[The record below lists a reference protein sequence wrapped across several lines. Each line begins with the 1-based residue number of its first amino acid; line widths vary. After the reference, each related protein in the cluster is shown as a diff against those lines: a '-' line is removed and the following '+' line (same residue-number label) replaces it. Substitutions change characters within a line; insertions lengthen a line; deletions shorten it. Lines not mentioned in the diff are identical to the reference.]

1 MSESLT
7 QDNVAEGADAPVD
20 APADTQTATSTSGD
34 RPEWLP
40 EKFKSPEDLAKS
52 YSELSQKLG
61 AKEDDIREKLKAE
74 MEAPKEGVPDTSG
87 DYQLPDFIDDETAT
101 DNEELRQWAEYSH
114 EQGFTQDQF
123 AKGLEMYAEAMNSGM
138 PDLEA
143 ETKKLGDNANARIE
157 SASLFASKFFP
168 EETMGAIERLCESAD
183 GIMAL
188 EHIMAQS
195 QEPSVAEMGDRP
207 TQITTDSLRTMMLD
221 DRYHS
226 PAHRDPAYI
235 KMVED
240 GFKKLYG

>member
-1 MSESLT
+1 MSESLI
-7 QDNVAEGADAPVD
+7 QDNVAEGAEAPVD
-20 APADTQTATSTSGD
+20 APADTQTATDTSGD

-52 YSELSQKLG
+52 YSEL
-61 AKEDDIREKLKAE
+61 
-74 MEAPKEGVPDTSG
+74 
-87 DYQLPDFIDDETAT
+87 TAT
-101 DNEELRQWAEYSH
+101 DNAELREWAEYSH

-123 AKGLEMYAEAMNSGM
+123 SKGLEMYAEAMNAGM
-138 PDLEA
+138 PDLDSES
-143 ETKKLGDNANARIE
+143 KRLGDNAAARIE
-157 SASLFASKFFP
+157 SASLFANKFFP

-195 QEPSVAEMGDRP
+195 QEPSIASMGDRP
-207 TQITTDSLRTMMLD
+207 SQITADSLRTMMLD

>member
-1 MSESLT
+1 MSESLI

-20 APADTQTATSTSGD
+20 APADTQTTVDTSGD

-61 AKEDDIREKLKAE
+61 AKEDDIREQLKAE
-74 MEAPKEGVPDTSG
+74 MSEPKEGVPDTSG

-101 DNEELRQWAEYSH
+101 DNAELRDWAEYSH

-123 AKGLEMYAEAMNSGM
+123 AKGLEMYAEAMSAGM
-138 PDLEA
+138 PDLDSES
-143 ETKKLGDNANARIE
+143 KRLGDNAAARIE
-157 SASLFASKFFP
+157 SVSLFANKFFP

-195 QEPSVAEMGDRP
+195 QEPSIASMVDRP
-207 TQITTDSLRTMMLD
+207 SQITADSLRTMMLD

-235 KMVED
+235 KTVED

>member
-1 MSESLT
+1 MSESLI
-7 QDNVAEGADAPVD
+7 QDNVEEGAEALVD
-20 APADTQTATSTSGD
+20 APADTQTTEDTSGD

-61 AKEDDIREKLKAE
+61 AKEDEIREQIKAE
-74 MEAPKEGVPDTSG
+74 LSAPKEGVPDTSG

-101 DNEELRQWAEYSH
+101 DNAGLKEWAEYAH

-123 AKGLEMYAEAMNSGM
+123 SKGLEMYAGAMSTGQ

-143 ETKKLGDNANARIE
+143 ETKRLGDNANARIE
-157 SASLFASKFFP
+157 SVSLFAQKFFP
-168 EETMGAIERLCESAD
+168 EKNMGAIERLCESAD

-188 EHIMAQS
+188 EHIMAQT
-195 QEPSVAEMGDRP
+195 QEPSVSSMGDRP
-207 TQITTDSLRTMMLD
+207 SQITADSLRTMMLD
-221 DRYHS
+221 ERYHS

-235 KMVED
+235 KTVEE

>member
-1 MSESLT
+1 MSESLI
-7 QDNVAEGADAPVD
+7 QDNVAEGAEAPVD
-20 APADTQTATSTSGD
+20 APADTQTTVDTSGD

-61 AKEDDIREKLKAE
+61 AKEDDIREQLKAE
-74 MEAPKEGVPDTSG
+74 MAEPKEGVPDTSG

-101 DNEELRQWAEYSH
+101 DNAELREWAEYAH

-123 AKGLEMYAEAMNSGM
+123 SKGLEMYAEAMNAGM
-138 PDLEA
+138 PDLDSES
-143 ETKKLGDNANARIE
+143 KKLGDNAAARIE
-157 SASLFASKFFP
+157 SVSLFANQFFP

-183 GIMAL
+183 GIIAL

-195 QEPSVAEMGDRP
+195 QEPSVAAMGDRP
-207 TQITTDSLRTMMLD
+207 SQVTADSLRTMMLD

>member
-87 DYQLPDFIDDETAT
+87 DYQLPDFIDDETASGLNT
-101 DNEELRQWAEYSH
+101 PMSKALLRISLQ
-114 EQGFTQDQF
+114 
-123 AKGLEMYAEAMNSGM
+123 KVLRCM
-138 PDLEA
+138 P
-143 ETKKLGDNANARIE
+143 K
-157 SASLFASKFFP
+157 
-168 EETMGAIERLCESAD
+168 
-183 GIMAL
+183 
-188 EHIMAQS
+188 Q
-195 QEPSVAEMGDRP
+195 
-207 TQITTDSLRTMMLD
+207 
-221 DRYHS
+221 
-226 PAHRDPAYI
+226 
-235 KMVED
+235 
-240 GFKKLYG
+240 